1 MFKPVN
7 RYILID
13 VPPEREKNSQSLIVL
28 PDDYE
33 PEKERYTTASVVNS
47 ADDVRFDLKQAS
59 KIVVDRSMVE
69 RIKIGVTNY
78 DVILDNYVIGIVE
91 QIGIHN
97 G

>member
-91 QIGIHN
+91 
-97 G
+97 